1 MSRGIEVITGF
12 LILLTALSPLIRGWQ
27 QPKVETAALTQQE
40 KSVTIRAEASEVLV
54 DAVVTDRR
62 NRLVTTLKPED
73 FVIYEDGVE
82 QKISSFRLASELPA
96 TPAPEPATPVAPAPP
111 AVEAAKPTPE
121 IPPPQFQNLTVLLL
135 DYSTTQFQNQKL
147 VQESAVKYVNE
158 RLRPDDLMAVFVL
171 GTSLRFLSDFTS
183 DKETLL
189 AALRSRD
196 VTGSA
201 LAAERGSLSSGIA
214 TARATRGPAAPP
226 AAGLSG
232 PGAAAS
238 GASMSATGP
247 GRAAAMMA
255 ARIEAQ
261 FIALQSALDQRMSR
275 AVLTAIRAIAIGV
288 SHIEGRKNLILFS
301 QGFVIGE
308 TLEDQLQAV
317 VDVANRARL
326 AIYSIDTRGLETR
339 ELSSDIVPKDELT
352 ALIDKPQRD
361 RMAAVGGETVFDRAL
376 QVGRDMEESALRYVS
391 NATGGFLIRNTND
404 LALGLERVDEEI
416 RGYYLLSYRPTNPSY
431 DGKFRQIRV
440 EVRQPGLNVRA
451 RTGYYAIPAGYEF
464 LSPEEYQVLQA
475 ARTAGDATPL
485 FLRAGGFLR
494 EENRYRV
501 PVILEMPARSIQ
513 FEQSGNIF
521 IARLQVIGLVR
532 DAYGEMV
539 SRFGGRVQYSASEAE
554 YKTLLPGNVSVLN
567 DLELGPGDYSVEL
580 AVKDTASGAS
590 AFRQQW
596 LYLREHRPQL
606 ALSTILLAKQVDK
619 AAANAEQFLSV
630 GGAKILPLAQC
641 EFRNGENLIFYF
653 DIYNPQVRADRK
665 ADVTVN
671 VWLTRRNRQ
680 SRFELPEYHLTEADP
695 KPVPHMTVARFVRL
709 AGLDPGDYS
718 LIVQAKD
725 VLANRTE
732 MAQAPF
738 VVRQ

>member
-1 MSRGIEVITGF
+1 MSIEL
-12 LILLTALSPLIRGWQ
+12 LILLTLLLAPGPGPQ
-27 QPKVETAALTQQE
+27 QPKAETAPTAPQPE
-40 KSVTIRAEASEVLV
+40 SVTIRAQAAEVLV

-73 FVIYEDGVE
+73 FIVYEDGVE
-82 QKISSFRLASELPA
+82 QRISSFRLASERPA
-96 TPAPEPATPVAPAPP
+96 AAKPEPSEPAPP
-111 AVEAAKPTPE
+111 APEAPKPAPE
-121 IPPPQFQNLTVLLL
+121 ASPPQFQNLTVLLL

-147 VQESAVKYVNE
+147 VQDAAVRYVNE
-158 RLRPDDLMAVFVL
+158 RLRPNDLMAVFVL
-171 GTSLRFLSDFTS
+171 GTSLRFLSDFTD

-214 TARATRGPAAPP
+214 AARATRPAATTP

-238 GASMSATGP
+238 GASMGATGP

-261 FIALQSALDQRMSR
+261 FIALQSALDQRMTR

-288 SHIEGRKNLILFS
+288 GHIEGRKNLILFS
-301 QGFVIGE
+301 QGFVVGE
-308 TLEDQLQAV
+308 ALEDQLQAV

-326 AIYSIDTRGLETR
+326 AIYSIDARGLETR

-404 LALGLERVDEEI
+404 LALGLDRVDEEM
-416 RGYYLLSYRPTNPSY
+416 RGYYLLSYRPSNPGY
-431 DGKFRQIRV
+431 DGRFRQIRV
-440 EVRQPGLNVRA
+440 EVRQPGLSVRA

-475 ARTAGDATPL
+475 ARAAGSTTPL
-485 FLRAGGFLR
+485 FLRAGGFLH

-501 PVILEMPARSIQ
+501 PVVLEVPARSIR
-513 FEQSGNIF
+513 FEKSGNIF
-521 IARLQVIGLVR
+521 IAKLQVVGLVR
-532 DAYGEMV
+532 DAEGEMV
-539 SRFGGRVQYSASEAE
+539 SRFGGRLQYSASEAE
-554 YKTLLPGNVSVLN
+554 YRMLLPGNVSVLN
-567 DLELGPGDYSVEL
+567 TLELGPGNYSVEL
-580 AVKDTASGAS
+580 AIKDTASGAA
-590 AFRQQW
+590 AFRREW
-596 LYLREHRPQL
+596 LYLREHHPQL
-606 ALSTILLAKQVDK
+606 ALSTVLLAKQVDK
-619 AAANAEQFLSV
+619 ADGGAEQFLSV
-630 GGAKILPLAQC
+630 GGVKILPLAQC
-641 EFRNGENLIFYF
+641 EYRNGENLIFYF
-653 DIYNPQVRADRK
+653 DIYDPQLRADKK

-671 VWLTRRNRQ
+671 LWLTRNGQRLKIG
-680 SRFELPEYHLTEADP
+680 LPEYSLTDAAAG
-695 KPVPHMTVARFVRL
+695 PVPHMTLARFVRL

-718 LIVQAKD
+718 LVVQVKD
-725 VLANRTE
+725 RLANRTE

-738 VVRQ
+738 VVVE

>member
-1 MSRGIEVITGF
+1 MNIGL
-12 LILLTALSPLIRGWQ
+12 LILLTLLPAPGPGPQ
-27 QPKVETAALTQQE
+27 QPKAETAPATRQPE
-40 KSVTIRAEASEVLV
+40 SVTIRAQAAEVLV

-73 FVIYEDGVE
+73 FVVYEDGVE
-82 QKISSFRLASELPA
+82 QKISSFRLASERLAAAKPEPSEPVPPA
-96 TPAPEPATPVAPAPP
+96 LEAPKPAPE
-111 AVEAAKPTPE
+111 AA
-121 IPPPQFQNLTVLLL
+121 PPQFQNLTVLLL

-147 VQESAVKYVNE
+147 VQDAAIRYVNE
-158 RLRPDDLMAVFVL
+158 RLRPNDLMAVFVL
-171 GTSLRFLSDFTS
+171 GTSLRFLSDFTD

-196 VTGSA
+196 ITGSA
-201 LAAERGSLSSGIA
+201 LAAERGSLSSGIGA
-214 TARATRGPAAPP
+214 ARATRPAAATP

-275 AVLTAIRAIAIGV
+275 AILTAIRAIAIGV
-288 SHIEGRKNLILFS
+288 GHIEGRKNLILFS
-301 QGFVIGE
+301 QGFVVGE
-308 TLEDQLQAV
+308 ALENQLQAV
-317 VDVANRARL
+317 VDAANRARL
-326 AIYSIDTRGLETR
+326 AIYSIDARGLETR
-339 ELSSDIVPKDELT
+339 ELSGDIVPKDELT

-404 LALGLERVDEEI
+404 LALGLDRVDEEM
-416 RGYYLLSYRPTNPSY
+416 RGYYLLSYRPSNAGY

-451 RTGYYAIPAGYEF
+451 RTGYYAIPAGYEL
-464 LSPEEYQVLQA
+464 LSPDEYQVLQA
-475 ARTAGDATPL
+475 ALAAGDATPL
-485 FLRAGGFLR
+485 FLRVGGFLHQ
-494 EENRYRV
+494 ENRYRV
-501 PVILEMPARSIQ
+501 PVVLEVPARSIR
-513 FEQSGNIF
+513 FEKSGNIF

-532 DAYGEMV
+532 DAEGEMV
-539 SRFGGRVQYSASEAE
+539 SRFGGSLQYSASEAE
-554 YKTLLPGNVSVLN
+554 YRMLLPGNVSVLN
-567 DLELGPGDYSVEL
+567 MLDLGPGNYSVEL
-580 AVKDTASGAS
+580 AIKDAGSGAA
-590 AFRQQW
+590 AFRREW
-596 LYLREHRPQL
+596 LYLREHHTQR

-619 AAANAEQFLSV
+619 ADGSAEQFLSV

-641 EFRNGENLIFYF
+641 EYRNGDNLIFYF
-653 DIYNPQVRADRK
+653 DIYDPQLRQDRK

-671 VWLTRRNRQ
+671 LWLTRSGRRLKIG
-680 SRFELPEYHLTEADP
+680 LPEYSLTDAASG
-695 KPVPHMTVARFVRL
+695 PVPHMTVARFVRL

-718 LIVQAKD
+718 LVVQVKD
-725 VLANRTE
+725 RLANRTE
-732 MAQAPF
+732 MAQASF
-738 VVRQ
+738 TVVQ